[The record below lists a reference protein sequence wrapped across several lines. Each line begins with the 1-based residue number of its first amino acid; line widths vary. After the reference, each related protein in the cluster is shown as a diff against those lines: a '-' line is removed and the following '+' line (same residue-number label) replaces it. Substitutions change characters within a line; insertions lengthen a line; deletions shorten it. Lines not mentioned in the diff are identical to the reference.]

1 MRSLLSLAA
10 DINGVEARIGRRAR
24 RWVAEAGLLTL
35 ACSAI
40 VIGFV
45 FLAWAVYLYAAAALA
60 PPAAAALA
68 GVAALAVA
76 GLLLL
81 AGKLL
86 RGRRRRRARRRAASA
101 AEHDSAADA
110 AIEALLSGGD
120 LRSGDV
126 VMTSL
131 VAGIVLGASPALRR
145 KLAAQLARRGR
156 AARESADEPDTG

>member
-1 MRSLLSLAA
+1 LLSLAA
-10 DINGVEARIGRRAR
+10 DLNGVEVRVRRRVR
-24 RWVAEAGLLTL
+24 RWVAQAGLLTL
-35 ACSAI
+35 ACSAT

-45 FLAWAVYLYAAAALA
+45 FLAWAVYLYADAALA

-68 GVAALAVA
+68 GAAALVVA

-86 RGRRRRRARRRAASA
+86 RGRRRRRSRRAASA

-156 AARESADEPDTG
+156 AARDGADEPDAG